1 MQTQP
6 QTLRLDRPRLLQNQ
20 KRPGG
25 GWAFYLFMLL
35 LGALCAFGCVVT
47 AFQVPVSTGPL
58 MLAGLACSGF
68 WLWRHTDS
76 SRRLWLA
83 SLLGWAI
90 WLLFL
95 FFLWEDVLRG
105 ALRIINLMLRAYS
118 GRLNY
123 ELPTLTLPGL
133 RRTYHSEEECTAFLG
148 VLLFPFAWWLSRM
161 LVKRKSPLGAFCLTA
176 VFLLLPMGFS
186 ILPAGWAYGGLLL
199 FWCSLLLTALPL
211 TGRKSAVLRRG
222 RFQAGGPA
230 GGALLLVPL
239 AALFSLLV
247 VYWASPPESY
257 SRPDLVNQLRQGVT
271 EGFGLS
277 FALQGGQGNG
287 NNRVDLNRMGS
298 RSYSGKTML
307 RVKFDWD
314 QQAGTQKEYLKSFV
328 GSVYTGSSWERLDP
342 QASAALEATGLQAQ
356 TLPARYRREMYVK
369 SIDQQGGYQLS
380 VENLG
385 ANPRCVYIPY
395 GLETDSPLSPYGAEL
410 VGDSFAKSTNLFTGT
425 KSYQLRSA
433 DMPWGWRY
441 FDRASRFLEDSLL
454 MPGSLRTIFGD
465 AWGGMGVMI
474 EGSEIEEA
482 GASED
487 VARWREH
494 RRRFIEQLLKPGQ
507 AESLTDYLEESY
519 AVDLARQECL
529 QKLSDDLLHQEPGW
543 TPQGELDLWKT
554 PYWFRALFD
563 QEPAALMAAVEDY
576 TDFAYQYYTQ
586 VPEELAEFLDRY
598 REAFSLKPV
607 LSSGSLEFNGVTIP
621 VSLDLELREHPLAF
635 AGRVAMVFQQYYTYT
650 LDPPQ
655 PGTGTDFVEFFLDSS
670 HQGYCVHFATAAVML
685 LRSAGYPARYAEGYV
700 VPSGETGWVEVPDY
714 NAHAWV
720 EVYCAGSGWV
730 PLEVTPPSPD
740 APAVYANARVPEFT
754 DAALTPAPRPD
765 GPMPTLAPRS
775 TTPRQTAAPAR
786 ASAAP
791 RATVEPQATAPS
803 GGSAAGK
810 RETPP
815 WVLPLALSLLGA
827 LAALLLNR
835 QLRRW
840 ARRKA
845 LSQQDRN
852 QAALSAYAYLL
863 KLYQWQALCGQQDE
877 PPARWLEL
885 AEKARF
891 GPGTLAQEELDE
903 LLEAAQGLARLL
915 RQQLPKLSLIRCWL
929 AGLV

>member
-222 RFQAGGPA
+222 RFQASGPA
-230 GGALLLVPL
+230 GGTLLLVPL

-328 GSVYTGSSWERLDP
+328 GSVYTGSSWERLDS

-441 FDRASRFLEDSLL
+441 FDRASRYLGEWLEAPFLDVLL
-454 MPGSLRTIFGD
+454 SGGEYWPDDPKNKTDPDIQNWILRQ
-465 AWGGMGVMI
+465 
-474 EGSEIEEA
+474 E
-482 GASED
+482 
-487 VARWREH
+487 
-494 RRRFIEQLLKPGQ
+494 RF
-507 AESLTDYLEESY
+507 
-519 AVDLARQECL
+519 ARQMLGDKQFENLGLDSATYLAGQECS
-529 QKLSDDLLHQEPGW
+529 QKLVDDMLLQAQAWALPGEQELWKAPGW
-543 TPQGELDLWKT
+543 FKEL
-554 PYWFRALFD
+554 F
-563 QEPAALMAAVEDY
+563 EPEHAQLMTEVEDY
-576 TDFAYQYYTQ
+576 TQLAYQYYTQ
-586 VPEELAEFLDRY
+586 VPEDLAEFLDRY

-607 LSSGSLEFNGVTIP
+607 LSSGSFEINGVTMP
-621 VSLDLELREHPLAF
+621 LSLGLELREHPLAF

-891 GPGTLAQEELDE
+891 GPGPLAQEELDE
-903 LLEAAQGLARLL
+903 LLEAAQGLAQLL

>member
-95 FFLWEDVLRG
+95 FFLWEDILRG

-199 FWCSLLLTALPL
+199 FWCSLLLTALLALMGFLVLWNARLDEAMLPHPEDVPGYVPSITRESVQTIL
-211 TGRKSAVLRRG
+211 RHHFPGNLLGRINLPGTGRKSAVLRRG

-441 FDRASRFLEDSLL
+441 FDRASRYLGEWLEAPFLDVLL
-454 MPGSLRTIFGD
+454 SGGEFWIGDPKNETDPDVQNWNLRQ
-465 AWGGMGVMI
+465 
-474 EGSEIEEA
+474 E
-482 GASED
+482 
-487 VARWREH
+487 
-494 RRRFIEQLLKPGQ
+494 RF
-507 AESLTDYLEESY
+507 
-519 AVDLARQECL
+519 ARQMLGDKQFENLGLDSATYLAGQECS
-529 QKLSDDLLHQEPGW
+529 QKLVDDMLLQAQAWALPGEQELWKAPGW
-543 TPQGELDLWKT
+543 FKEL
-554 PYWFRALFD
+554 F
-563 QEPAALMAAVEDY
+563 EPEHAQLMTEVEDY
-576 TDFAYQYYTQ
+576 TQLAYQYYTQ

-607 LSSGSLEFNGVTIP
+607 LSSGSLEFNEVTIP
-621 VSLDLELREHPLAF
+621 V
-635 AGRVAMVFQQYYTYT
+635 
-650 LDPPQ
+650 
-655 PGTGTDFVEFFLDSS
+655 
-670 HQGYCVHFATAAVML
+670 
-685 LRSAGYPARYAEGYV
+685 
-700 VPSGETGWVEVPDY
+700 
-714 NAHAWV
+714 
-720 EVYCAGSGWV
+720 
-730 PLEVTPPSPD
+730 
-740 APAVYANARVPEFT
+740 
-754 DAALTPAPRPD
+754 
-765 GPMPTLAPRS
+765 
-775 TTPRQTAAPAR
+775 
-786 ASAAP
+786 
-791 RATVEPQATAPS
+791 
-803 GGSAAGK
+803 
-810 RETPP
+810 
-815 WVLPLALSLLGA
+815 
-827 LAALLLNR
+827 
-835 QLRRW
+835 
-840 ARRKA
+840 
-845 LSQQDRN
+845 
-852 QAALSAYAYLL
+852 
-863 KLYQWQALCGQQDE
+863 
-877 PPARWLEL
+877 
-885 AEKARF
+885 
-891 GPGTLAQEELDE
+891 
-903 LLEAAQGLARLL
+903 
-915 RQQLPKLSLIRCWL
+915 
-929 AGLV
+929 